1 MRTRT
6 YRRVLTG
13 VLAALAVAVL
23 APVASASVTPT
34 LTLDQSAGKTAGS
47 TANLGMD
54 LKFTD
59 SGSDSPQQMSIQLP
73 PGLLADAAVDGGA
86 CLSTADLTDS
96 KCQVGTGTVTADP
109 LSFPLLPISEAVT
122 FDLVPPPAAGDLAGL
137 AVNSSGTQIGTTAG
151 IVVRPSGDPA
161 GVGVTINLTLPDSL
175 NGVAI
180 SIVEIN
186 STFDGLRYPTTCPAT
201 PANVAVSVN
210 SYDVSTTQT
219 VTRATVGDRLLI
231 GRLRPEAL
239 RRRGQGLRRSRG
251 RTDHVRH
258 PGC

>member
-122 FDLVPPPAAGDLAGL
+122 FDLGAAAGRWR
-137 AVNSSGTQIGTTAG
+137 SC
-151 IVVRPSGDPA
+151 RPGRQQQRH
-161 GVGVTINLTLPDSL
+161 PDRDH
-175 NGVAI
+175 GGHRCAP
-180 SIVEIN
+180 
-186 STFDGLRYPTTCPAT
+186 LRG
-201 PANVAVSVN
+201 S
-210 SYDVSTTQT
+210 
-219 VTRATVGDRLLI
+219 
-231 GRLRPEAL
+231 
-239 RRRGQGLRRSRG
+239 RRGGCNDQPDPPRLAQWG
-251 RTDHVRH
+251 RDLNR
-258 PGC
+258 